1 MQNKLN
7 LKTMVGKPIPL
18 RARYFT
24 TKNNM
29 PRLRYVSLACAAML
43 LTGVSAFNG
52 KNTMADN
59 TPNILQISDQ
69 AHNDDAYKLSQH
81 IAPVIEDTQTD
92 AAVIA
97 AQPNDNMRLAYADI
111 PENIENDLLN
121 KVTSLTKTANSTLDA
136 IKEQLRPN
144 PQAAQRQEPQPS
156 TAPKKVS
163 VTLKKGDTLTGLLRK
178 QGIGASEAYRAVDAL
193 SKHYDPRSMKP
204 GLKVDLMFGD
214 ERIVDGES
222 YKTIAMLDVPFDPI
236 KSARVTLNDEGKFTS
251 ARHEKEVVFAEKSGA
266 FDVEVSLFGSAQK
279 ADIPH
284 SVVAEAMRIYSWNV
298 DFQRDLRKG
307 DQLKLLYRE
316 ATIKETGEPTGQK
329 EILFAQL
336 TLSDRDLPIY
346 RMEFDDGRVD
356 YFQEDGRSIRKALMR
371 TPINGGRLS
380 SGYGMRKHPV
390 LGYNKMHKGLDFA
403 APTGTKI
410 YAAGDGVIEYIGRN
424 GGYGN
429 YIRIRHNSKL
439 KTAYAHLNR
448 FEKGLNKGDRV
459 RQGDVIG
466 RVGTT
471 GRSTGPHLHYEVH
484 VDGRQMNPRSVKLP
498 TGEKLKGDM
507 LTAFN
512 KTVKKY
518 QTRYAMLQDQIRV
531 ADASLAQDDQ
541 KNYNE

>member
-7 LKTMVGKPIPL
+7 LKTIIGKPIPL

-29 PRLRYVSLACAAML
+29 PRLRYVSLLSAAVL

-52 KNTMADN
+52 KNLMADN
-59 TPNILQISDQ
+59 TLEIIQISDQ
-69 AHNDDAYKLSQH
+69 AHNDRAYKLSQH
-81 IAPVIEDTQTD
+81 IAPSIIDTQTD

-97 AQPNDNMRLAYADI
+97 QQPPEDLRMAYADI
-111 PENIENDLLN
+111 PENIQNDLMS
-121 KVTSLTKTANSTLDA
+121 KVTSIGKSANSTIDA
-136 IKEQLRPN
+136 IKEQLKSGAQN
-144 PQAAQRQEPQPS
+144 AAKEPLPA
-156 TAPKKVS
+156 APKKIS

-193 SKHYDPRSMKP
+193 SKDYDPRSMKP
-204 GLKVDLMFGD
+204 GLKIDIMFGD

-222 YKTIAMLDVPFDPI
+222 YKTIAMLDVPFDQI
-236 KSARVTLNDEGKFTS
+236 KSARVTLNDDGKFTS
-251 ARHEKEVVFAEKSGA
+251 ARHEKEIVYIEKSGA

-307 DQLKLLYRE
+307 DHLKLLYRE
-316 ATIKETGEPTGQK
+316 ATIKETGEAAGQK

-380 SGYGMRKHPV
+380 SGFGMRKHPV
-390 LGYNKMHKGLDFA
+390 LGYGKMHKGIDFA

-424 GGYGN
+424 GSFGN
-429 YIRIRHNSKL
+429 YVRIRHNSKL
-439 KTAYAHLNR
+439 KTAYAHMNR
-448 FEKGLNKGDRV
+448 FEKGLHKGDRV

-471 GRSTGPHLHYEVH
+471 GRSTGAHLHYEVH

-498 TGEKLKGDM
+498 TGEKLKGEM
-507 LTAFN
+507 LSAFN
-512 KTVKKY
+512 KTVKTY
-518 QTRYAMLQDQIRV
+518 QTRYAMLQNQIRV
-531 ADASLAQDDQ
+531 ADASKAQSDGDS
-541 KNYNE
+541 YNE

>member
-7 LKTMVGKPIPL
+7 LKTIIGKPVPL

-29 PRLRYVSLACAAML
+29 PRLRYVSLLSAAVL
-43 LTGVSAFNG
+43 LTAVSAFNG
-52 KNTMADN
+52 KNLLADN
-59 TPNILQISDQ
+59 SAHAVMQVSDQ
-69 AHNDDAYKLSQH
+69 AHNDSAYNFSQH
-81 IAPVIEDTQTD
+81 IGPIVENAQTD
-92 AAVIA
+92 AATIA
-97 AQPNDNMRLAYADI
+97 AQPTDEMRMAYADI
-111 PENIENDLLN
+111 PDTLQSDLLS
-121 KVTSLTKTANSTLDA
+121 KVTSIGRSANSTIDA
-136 IKEQLRPN
+136 IKEQIKASTQPERKDITPPPN
-144 PQAAQRQEPQPS
+144 KA
-156 TAPKKVS
+156 S
-163 VTLKKGDTLTGLLRK
+163 VTLKKGGTLTGLLR
-178 QGIGASEAYRAVDAL
+178 QEGIGASEAYRAVDAL
-193 SKHYDPRSMKP
+193 SKHYNPRNMKP
-204 GLKVDLMFGD
+204 GLKVDILFGED
-214 ERIVDGES
+214 RVVDGET

-236 KSARVTLNDEGKFTS
+236 KSARVTLDDAGKFIS
-251 ARHEKEVVFAEKSGA
+251 ARHEKEIVYSEKSGE
-266 FDVEVSLFGSAQK
+266 FEVEISLFGSAQK
-279 ADIPH
+279 ANIPH
-284 SVVAEAMRIYSWNV
+284 SVAAEAMRIYSWNV

-307 DQLKLLYRE
+307 DYLKLLYRE
-316 ATIKETGEPTGQK
+316 ATIKETGEPAGQK

-380 SGYGMRKHPV
+380 SGYGRRKHPV
-390 LGYNKMHKGLDFA
+390 LGYAKMHKGIDFA

-424 GGYGN
+424 GSFGN
-429 YIRIRHNSKL
+429 YVRIRHNSKL

-484 VDGRQMNPRSVKLP
+484 VDGRQTNPRSVKLP
-498 TGEKLKGDM
+498 TGEKLKGEM

-512 KTVKKY
+512 KTVQTY
-518 QTRYAMLQDQIRV
+518 QSRYAALQSQIRV
-531 ADASLAQDDQ
+531 ADATAQGASDS
-541 KNYNE
+541 YNE